1 LEQAV
6 GIDIEMIGAYA
17 EYFAQRNPWVQQEES
32 FRLPGAVWTD
42 AQLVA
47 AEDVVG
53 GEYQQGWLA
62 PQDFGRQ
69 LFGVLE
75 RHGSRVVFLYALR
88 PAAAAAFAE
97 AEVTLLKRLLPYLQ
111 RSLRAGQLLRRTQ
124 SVRQAALDALDAMPM
139 GVLLL
144 STGGAVLG
152 ANRAAREVMAAR
164 DVLTVGRGGLELVE
178 EGRRRRFRDVVAAAP
193 GRAGGNRPSGPIAL
207 SLPRPAELR
216 PLSLLIWPVPEAS
229 RGGPEEPA
237 AVVFI
242 GDPDRAA
249 EIDEERLRQIYG
261 LTAAEARVAALLA
274 QGHRLEEIADLL
286 GVAYETTRKHLKKV
300 LAKMR
305 TDRQAEVVRVVM
317 TGPGGLAR

>member
-1 LEQAV
+1 
-6 GIDIEMIGAYA
+6 
-17 EYFAQRNPWVQQEES
+17 
-32 FRLPGAVWTD
+32 VWTD
-42 AQLVA
+42 DQLVVDEDGA
-47 AEDVVG
+47 A
-53 GEYQQGWLA
+53 GEYRQGWLA
-62 PQDFGRQ
+62 PQDLGHQ

-88 PAAAAAFAE
+88 AARAPAFAD

-139 GVLLL
+139 GVLLM

-152 ANRAAREVMAAR
+152 ANRAARDTMAAR
-164 DVLTVGRGGLELVE
+164 DVLSVGRAGLEFVA
-178 EGRRRRFRDVVAAAP
+178 EGRRRRFRDVFAELAN
-193 GRAGGNRPSGPIAL
+193 RAGTNRPGGPIAL
-207 SLPRPAELR
+207 TLPRPSELR

-229 RGGPEEPA
+229 RGGPEDPA

-249 EIDEERLRQIYG
+249 DIDEDRLRHIYG

-274 QGHRLEEIADLL
+274 QGHRLEEIAELL
-286 GVAYETTRKHLKKV
+286 GVAYETTRKHLKQIFIKTST
-300 LAKMR
+300 A
-305 TDRQAEVVRVVM
+305 RQAELVRTLVV
-317 TGPGGLAR
+317 GPAGVWL